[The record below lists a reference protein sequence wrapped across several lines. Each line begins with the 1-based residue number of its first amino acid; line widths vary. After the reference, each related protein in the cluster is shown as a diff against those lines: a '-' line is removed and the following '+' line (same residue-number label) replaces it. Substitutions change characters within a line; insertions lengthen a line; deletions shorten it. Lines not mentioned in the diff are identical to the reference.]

1 LLARVNRFT
10 PQKIISKSFFSK
22 NVKEKME
29 IKLPSRL
36 ETIDE
41 AVATATKMA
50 TESGLP
56 DEALYGI
63 DLAVR
68 EAVANAVKHGNKF
81 DQTKQVKITFENRAQ
96 ELLITVE
103 DEGTGFELNTV
114 PDPTNSEN
122 LLKESGRGILF
133 MRSFMDEVVWEHAP
147 AGGTIVRLTK
157 KF

>member
-1 LLARVNRFT
+1 MLAHVNRFT
-10 PQKIISKSFFSK
+10 PQKIIGKKFVSEK
-22 NVKEKME
+22 VKEKTE

-41 AVATATKMA
+41 AVTTAAKVA

-56 DEALYGI
+56 DEALFGI

-81 DQTKQVKITFENRAQ
+81 DATKQVKITFEKSPQ
-96 ELLITVE
+96 ELVITIE
-103 DEGTGFELNTV
+103 DEGAGFELSAV
-114 PDPTNSEN
+114 PDPTNAEN

-133 MRSFMDEVVWEHAP
+133 MQNFMDEVVWEHAP
-147 AGGTIVRLTK
+147 TGGTIVRLTK
-157 KF
+157 KL

>member
-1 LLARVNRFT
+1 MKDKT
-10 PQKIISKSFFSK
+10 
-22 NVKEKME
+22 E

-41 AVATATKMA
+41 AVAAAAKMA
-50 TESGLP
+50 TAGGLP
-56 DEALYGI
+56 DEALFGI

-81 DQTKQVKITFENRAQ
+81 DQTKQVKITFEKRTH
-96 ELLITVE
+96 ELLIVVE
-103 DEGTGFELNTV
+103 DEGAGFELNQV

-122 LLKESGRGILF
+122 LLKESGRGIFF
-133 MRSFMDEVVWEHAP
+133 MQSFMDEVVWEQA
-147 AGGTIVRLTK
+147 ATGGTIVRLTK

>member
-1 LLARVNRFT
+1 M
-10 PQKIISKSFFSK
+10 
-22 NVKEKME
+22 KEKTE

-41 AVATATKMA
+41 AVMTAAKVA

-56 DEALYGI
+56 DEALFGI

-81 DQTKQVKITFENRAQ
+81 DATKQVKITFEKSSQ
-96 ELLITVE
+96 ELVITIE
-103 DEGTGFELNTV
+103 DEGAGFELSAV
-114 PDPTNSEN
+114 PDPTNAEN

-133 MRSFMDEVVWEHAP
+133 MRSFVDEVVWEHAST
-147 AGGTIVRLTK
+147 GGTIVRLTK
-157 KF
+157 KL

>member
-1 LLARVNRFT
+1 M
-10 PQKIISKSFFSK
+10 
-22 NVKEKME
+22 KEKTE

-41 AVATATKMA
+41 AVATAAKMA
-50 TESGLP
+50 NASGLP
-56 DEALYGI
+56 DEALFGI

-68 EAVANAVKHGNKF
+68 EAVTNAVKHGNKF
-81 DQTKQVKITFENRAQ
+81 DATKQVKIAFENRAH

-103 DEGTGFELNTV
+103 DEGAGFELNAV

-122 LLKESGRGILF
+122 LLKESGRGIFF
-133 MRSFMDEVVWEHAP
+133 MRSFMDEVVWEQAS